1 MSRRLLLKFMIT
13 ALLMPAAAFA
23 EQSKSFG
30 DYTIHYSAFTTDTL
44 SPEVAKQYQIPRSK
58 NRAMVNISI
67 LKKDEGLLGKPVR
80 AKIEGAAKNLSEQLR
95 ALQIREVVSE
105 DAVYYIAETPIANQE
120 TLRYDFEITPEGE
133 QTAFHISFQEQFYT
147 N

>member
-1 MSRRLLLKFMIT
+1 MIRHYFILLFIT
-13 ALLMPAAAFA
+13 AVVIPAVTYA
-23 EQSKSFG
+23 EQSKTFG

-58 NRAMVNISI
+58 NRAMVNISV
-67 LKKDEGLLGKPVR
+67 LKNVQGPLGKPVR

-95 ALQIREVVSE
+95 TLQIREVVAE
-105 DAVYYIAETPIANQE
+105 DAVYYIAESPVANQE
-120 TLRYDFEITPEGE
+120 TLKYEFQITPEGE
-133 QTAFHISFQEQFYT
+133 LTTYQISFQEQFYT